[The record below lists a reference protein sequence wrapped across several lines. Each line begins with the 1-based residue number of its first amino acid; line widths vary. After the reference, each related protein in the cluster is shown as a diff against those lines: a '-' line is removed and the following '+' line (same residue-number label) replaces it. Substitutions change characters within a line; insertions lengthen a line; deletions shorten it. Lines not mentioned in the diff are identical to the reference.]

1 MRRVP
6 VLAQSQDYSSSDAN
20 YHIWTA
26 TSVAGVDMSPAQQAA
41 LFSTWRNSEWVAPGA
56 PANAPDGEEIDLP
69 VSLHDG
75 PDPIIIQTNSA
86 QLAWTNYTLP
96 GHDFD
101 PGQVVNSVVTINT
114 SGVSVTYL
122 SSVGT
127 GIGPLGTVNGVIG
140 PAFFGASQQAAIIQ
154 YYTGVAIPDP
164 FTPHH

>member
-1 MRRVP
+1 M
-6 VLAQSQDYSSSDAN
+6 SS
-20 YHIWTA
+20 
-26 TSVAGVDMSPAQQAA
+26 AQQAT
-41 LFSTWRNSEWVAPGA
+41 LFDTWRNSEWVAPGA

-69 VSLHDG
+69 ESLNGG

-86 QLAWTNYTLP
+86 QLTWTNYTLP

-122 SSVGT
+122 TSVGT

-140 PAFFGASQQAAIIQ
+140 PAFFGASQLAAIFQ